1 MRIVSHMSLCKSR
14 KRRNVVYGAK
24 QHDCFRKENQMDY
37 CESCGQS
44 LEGGDLTLPWED
56 GDNPYAYVTCP
67 HCRYKNIRY
76 GYGEDD
82 DDE

>member
-1 MRIVSHMSLCKSR
+1 MS
-14 KRRNVVYGAK
+14 
-24 QHDCFRKENQMDY
+24 KEEKMDEMSY

-56 GDNPYAYVTCP
+56 GDNAYAYVTCP
-67 HCRYKNIRY
+67 HCGYDNIKY

-82 DDE
+82 D

>member
-1 MRIVSHMSLCKSR
+1 
-14 KRRNVVYGAK
+14 
-24 QHDCFRKENQMDY
+24 MDY

-67 HCRYKNIRY
+67 HCGHENIRD

-82 DDE
+82 D